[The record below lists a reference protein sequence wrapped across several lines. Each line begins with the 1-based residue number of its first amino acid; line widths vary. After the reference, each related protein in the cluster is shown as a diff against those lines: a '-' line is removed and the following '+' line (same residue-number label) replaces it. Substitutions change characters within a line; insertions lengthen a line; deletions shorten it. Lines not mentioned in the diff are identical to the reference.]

1 MWGLCVAVWF
11 DLFSFPSSV
20 YRFPYTAQSPTLYT
34 KVRFESVEDV
44 YDEIGR
50 IEKVENK
57 WSLGRNLYF
66 NLSLFCDPQIVVTD
80 ECWDLINEYQ
90 LVSEYNV
97 PISDSLEN
105 APWHKYKYFNL
116 IKRENQEAL
125 KYYGEKQSN

>member
-1 MWGLCVAVWF
+1 MMKSGESKKLKTNGRWVEI
-11 DLFSFPSSV
+11 S
-20 YRFPYTAQSPTLYT
+20 TLT
-34 KVRFESVEDV
+34 F
-44 YDEIGR
+44 
-50 IEKVENK
+50 
-57 WSLGRNLYF
+57 
-66 NLSLFCDPQIVVTD
+66 SLFCDPQIVVTD